1 MTRLIITFMLLI
13 LGFSFADDIET
24 LAVVE
29 LPRPNS
35 GEFTTK
41 EAEARKL
48 EILSNKPT
56 SMLKAWKNPFNGF
69 SIHVHRDDRISVYGS
84 SGLMILT
91 LEKGEVLERQSG
103 ADVKKLLKSIPLYG
117 KPTGVLITSDQPLKE
132 SKIFRSLL
140 ESAFVPSIQL
150 FYTTGSEQDGAGQP
164 ATAVDS
170 KSEGSEKPKPESEG
184 RSQ

>member
-1 MTRLIITFMLLI
+1 MPYLVHRFLRSCRAIRLHHV
-13 LGFSFADDIET
+13 
-24 LAVVE
+24 AVLFPV
-29 LPRPNS
+29 RK
-35 GEFTTK
+35 TK

-48 EILSNKPT
+48 EILSSKPT

-84 SGLMILT
+84 SGLMILA
-91 LEKGEVLERQSG
+91 LEKGKVLERQSG

-117 KPTGVLITSDQPLKE
+117 NPTGVLITSDQPLKE

-150 FYTTGSEQDGAGQP
+150 FYTTGSEQDSAHQS
-164 ATAVDS
+164 TTRSES
-170 KSEGSEKPKPESEG
+170 KSE
-184 RSQ
+184 